1 MLWLLLLK
9 PSVCVFLFIIII
21 FLLQVLKY
29 DNIELNGT
37 PSSTGELT
45 SYLRMYAKHMYLQE
59 KGGEV
64 GVAQVAQANNISIS
78 YKVKYLSTI
87 NNIYNRVQI

>member
-1 MLWLLLLK
+1 MAATSEAISL
-9 PSVCVFLFIIII
+9 CFFIYYYY

-45 SYLRMYAKHMYLQE
+45 SYLRMYAKHKK
-59 KGGEV
+59 KGG
-64 GVAQVAQANNISIS
+64 
-78 YKVKYLSTI
+78 K
-87 NNIYNRVQI
+87 